1 MIDPPQTGVENIFYK
16 DKDKLKDGEYRFY
29 VNHFGGTPTTFKA
42 EIVFADQ
49 VYTYSY
55 TQLSRGNMEIATF
68 HVKNGEVVKIDQSP
82 WLVSSEG
89 AQETVWGIDTL
100 QFHKVNL
107 VCLSP
112 NYWDPEHTSGNKH
125 YFFMLEGCK
134 CPGQI
139 RSFHIENLKP
149 DLVAHRKVFEVL
161 GNTNMI
167 EPGEHQLSGLGF
179 DETVKDSIILKLKG
193 THNRV
198 IKVNF

>member
-1 MIDPPQTGVENIFYK
+1 MD
-16 DKDKLKDGEYRFY
+16 
-29 VNHFGGTPTTFKA
+29 
-42 EIVFADQ
+42 
-49 VYTYSY
+49 
-55 TQLSRGNMEIATF
+55 IATF
-68 HVKNGEVVKIDQSP
+68 HVKNGEVVSIDQSP

-89 AQETVWGIDTL
+89 SQETIWGIDTL

-134 CPGQI
+134 CPNQI

-149 DLVAHRKVFEVL
+149 DLAQHRKVFEVL

-179 DETVKDSIILKLKG
+179 DETVKDSIILRLKG
-193 THNRV
+193 SHNRV
-198 IKVNF
+198 IRVNF